1 MTTSRPIRKKQNG
14 KGKPATKGG
23 GQQPQPQSQLRRITQ
38 SIWKLNWRLT
48 IMLVFVDESG
58 DCGMKKKKGSSDLFV
73 VAAVIFFENTDAN
86 ACDFAIEEIKTECL
100 RRPAGEFKF
109 NKYCHDY
116 RIKFFQKVV
125 NLDFMYVAFKD
136 WTCRGFDLRYFTTWR
151 LLVTE
156 KAPDTPFARILAM
169 FLSASLST
177 TPSRVTFPFFTMMR
191 IGFCTPKA
199 YFCKAG

>member
-1 MTTSRPIRKKQNG
+1 MLRNNPFQVQFADPLKQRPTMLLDVFDVLHSGFRHLRQQTTEFVLAVCQSFRPQVLAVSHQQIECEEARLAPMKEQVIEFRPSLGYSFSR
-14 KGKPATKGG
+14 
-23 GQQPQPQSQLRRITQ
+23 S
-38 SIWKLNWRLT
+38 
-48 IMLVFVDESG
+48 
-58 DCGMKKKKGSSDLFV
+58 
-73 VAAVIFFENTDAN
+73 
-86 ACDFAIEEIKTECL
+86 
-100 RRPAGEFKF
+100 
-109 NKYCHDY
+109 
-116 RIKFFQKVV
+116 
-125 NLDFMYVAFKD
+125 AFKD
-136 WTCRGFDLRYFTTWR
+136 WACYFTTWR